1 MKATKYIAAA
11 MLALFSGSA
20 FANAAAA
27 VAMQYAQRQAE
38 QDRVNSQVQTLPLK
52 FDSFHTI
59 SESAWTRHYF
69 EIDGIN
75 VSRIVVC
82 EKGEF
87 RTFRDDSRP
96 ILERY
101 KYTQRLCADKHGNIY
116 NAYPVDTYMAERF
129 NGVVDVVGTSLYQG
143 RLLVFYSI
151 NQ

>member
-20 FANAAAA
+20 FANAAAV
-27 VAMQYAQRQAE
+27 VAMQYGQRQAE
-38 QDRVNSQVQTLPLK
+38 QDRVNSQVQTLPLT

-59 SESAWTRHYF
+59 SNSAWTRHYF
-69 EIDGIN
+69 EVDGIS

-82 EKGEF
+82 EKGEY
-87 RTFRDDSRP
+87 RTFRDNSKP
-96 ILERY
+96 VLERY
-101 KYTQRLCADKHGNIY
+101 KYTQRICADKNGNMY
-116 NAYPVDTYMAERF
+116 DAYPIDDYMDKRF

-143 RLLVFYSI
+143 RLLVFYTI